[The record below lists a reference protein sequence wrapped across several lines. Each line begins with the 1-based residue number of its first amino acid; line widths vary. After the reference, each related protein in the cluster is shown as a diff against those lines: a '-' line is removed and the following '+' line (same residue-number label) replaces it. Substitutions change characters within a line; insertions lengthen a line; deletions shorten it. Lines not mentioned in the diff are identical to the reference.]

1 MNELMMEM
9 VIAFLIV
16 AGSLFMLIGS
26 FALIKLP
33 DLMTRIHGPTKA
45 TTLGVGAIL
54 AASICF
60 IFNSSGKVSINEL
73 LIILFLFGTAPVS
86 AHFISRAFLHMQCSD
101 PESKMSEK
109 LPGTACPVGWS
120 MLEPV
125 QDSAEQAQG

>member
-1 MNELMMEM
+1 MNETILEM

-54 AASICF
+54 AASIGF
-60 IFNSSGKVSINEL
+60 TFASSGKISINEL

-86 AHFISRAFLHMQCSD
+86 AHFISRAYLHMQCDD
-101 PESKMSEK
+101 PETE
-109 LPGTACPVGWS
+109 LPGTSCPVGWS
-120 MLEPV
+120 MFEPV
-125 QDSAEQAQG
+125 PDSSEKA